1 MIKSKSKKLFL
12 FFLLVIIFLSF
23 IVWRFL
29 NFEWDRVIDN
39 IQSIHIGKYILAA
52 VLYYFSFIFRGLR
65 WKMIAKEANIDNAN
79 GKNIPSTIK
88 LSGIILIGWFANSVA
103 FMRVG
108 DLYRGI
114 LLSKES
120 KSNLSMSLGTIF
132 AERIQDMISVSI
144 LIVISIGVIALTGK
158 VNPPDWILVSVI
170 LILVFIFFTLI
181 IMKIIGKKLSI
192 FLPIKIR
199 DFYLSFQK
207 AALDSFSKKSIL
219 PELLLGVI
227 GWILEIL
234 RFGLVASALGID
246 IAVGVIILSTL
257 VGAILT
263 TIPTPG
269 GFGFVEGG
277 LTGLLIV
284 FGINNYDSV
293 TLVAIDRT
301 ISWVSII
308 IFGGL
313 LFFIWNT
320 VKSSKKDV
328 YKFIDTKPTN
338 NK

>member
-1 MIKSKSKKLFL
+1 MINSKSKKLFL
-12 FFLLVIIFLSF
+12 IFPLIIIFLTF
-23 IVWRFL
+23 IIWRFV
-29 NFEWDRVIDN
+29 NFEWDRVLDN
-39 IQSIHIGKYILAA
+39 IQSIHIGKYVLAGI
-52 VLYYFSFIFRGLR
+52 LYYLSFIFRGFR
-65 WKMIAKEANIDNAN
+65 WKIIAKEANIDNAR
-79 GKNIPSTIK
+79 GKNIPSTLK

-120 KSNLSMSLGTIF
+120 KSSLSMSLGTIF

-144 LIVISIGVIALTGK
+144 LIFISITIIAFTGSI
-158 VNPPDWILVSVI
+158 NPPDWILIFVI
-170 LILVFIFFTLI
+170 TTLVIIIFTLL
-181 IMKIIGKKLSI
+181 IMKILGKQLSI
-192 FLPIKIR
+192 ILPAKIR
-199 DFYLSFQK
+199 DFYLNFQK
-207 AALDSFSKKSIL
+207 AALDSFSKKTIS
-219 PELLLGVI
+219 PQLLLGI
-227 GWILEIL
+227 TGWVLEIL

-246 IAVGVIILSTL
+246 IAIGIIILFTL

-284 FGINNYDSV
+284 FGINNYDSI

-301 ISWVSII
+301 ISWASII

-313 LFFIWNT
+313 LFLVWNT
-320 VKSSKKDV
+320 VKSNKGDLSDLTDKKSS
-328 YKFIDTKPTN
+328 I
-338 NK
+338 

>member
-1 MIKSKSKKLFL
+1 MFNSKSKKLFL
-12 FFLLVIIFLSF
+12 FIPVISLFISF
-23 IVWRFL
+23 IIWRFV
-29 NFEWDRVIDN
+29 NFEWDQVLEN
-39 IQSIHIGKYILAA
+39 IQSIHLGKYILAA
-52 VLYYFSFIFRGLR
+52 VLYYLSFIFRGLR
-65 WKMIAKEANIDNAN
+65 WKMIAKEANIDNSN

-120 KSNLSMSLGTIF
+120 KSDLSMSLGTIF

-144 LIVISIGVIALTGK
+144 LIVISIGVIALTGN
-158 VNPPDWILVSVI
+158 VNPPDWILISVI
-170 LILVFIFFTLI
+170 VILVLIFFTLLL
-181 IMKIIGKKLSI
+181 MKIIGKKLSN
-192 FLPIKIR
+192 FLPTKIQ
-199 DFYLSFQK
+199 DFYLNFQK
-207 AALDSFSKKSIL
+207 AALDSFSKKSIS
-219 PELLLGVI
+219 PQLLLGII

-234 RFGLVASALGID
+234 RFGLVASALGVHISL
-246 IAVGVIILSTL
+246 GVIILSTL
-257 VGAILT
+257 VGAILS

-308 IFGGL
+308 VFGGL

-320 VKSSKKDV
+320 VKSTKKDI
-328 YKFIDTKPTN
+328 YNFIDTKPSKSN
-338 NK
+338 